1 MIELKKI
8 IKDFMHEDILITR
21 ALAWVDLTVNDGDF
35 FAIMGPSWSG
45 KSTLMN
51 IVWLLDIPT
60 SWEYILDGKK
70 LENLTENEK
79 AQVRWRKIWFV
90 FQWYNLIPRMSV
102 IEQVMLPLAYQ
113 WIPKEERYER
123 AVVAL
128 RKVGLI
134 EKLQSKPNELS
145 GWQQQRVAIARAIV
159 TEPTLILADEPT
171 GALDSKT
178 GKDILD
184 IFTQLNNEGKTV
196 VLITHAAEIAAYAK
210 HTIHI
215 KDWLIEKTKK
225 NR

>member
-8 IKDFMHEDILITR
+8 IKDYMNEEILITR
-21 ALAWVDLTVNDGDF
+21 ALCGIDLTINDGDF
-35 FAIMGPSWSG
+35 FAIMGPSGSG

-51 IVWLLDIPT
+51 IIGLLDIHT
-60 SWEYILDGKK
+60 SGEYILDGKK

-79 AQVRWRKIWFV
+79 AQVRGKKIGFV
-90 FQWYNLIPRMSV
+90 FQGYNLIPRMSV
-102 IEQVMLPLAYQ
+102 LDQVMLPLAYQ
-113 WIPKEERYER
+113 GINKGEREQR
-123 AVVAL
+123 AIHAL
-128 RKVGLI
+128 KKVGLL
-134 EKLQSKPNELS
+134 EKLQSMPNELS
-145 GWQQQRVAIARAIV
+145 GGQQQRVAIARAIV

-184 IFTQLNNEGKTV
+184 IFTELNNEGKTV
-196 VLITHAAEIAAYAK
+196 VLITHASEIAEYAK

-215 KDWLIEKTKK
+215 KDGMIEKMKK

>member
-8 IKDFMHEDILITR
+8 IKDYTNGEILIQR
-21 ALAWVDLTVNDGDF
+21 ALNWVDLLVNDGDF

-51 IVWLLDIPT
+51 IIWLLDIPT
-60 SWEYILDGKK
+60 SGEYILDGRK

-79 AQVRWRKIWFV
+79 AQIRWQKIWFV
-90 FQWYNLIPRMSV
+90 FQWYNLIPRMS
-102 IEQVMLPLAYQ
+102 ILEQVMLPLAYQ
-113 WIPKEERYER
+113 WMSKEEREHR
-123 AVVAL
+123 AVTAL
-128 RKVGLI
+128 EKVWLI
-134 EKLQSKPNELS
+134 DKLQSKPNELS
-145 GWQQQRVAIARAIV
+145 GGQQQRVAIARAIV
-159 TEPTLILADEPT
+159 TEPSLILADEPT

-178 GKDILD
+178 GEDILN
-184 IFTQLNNEGKTV
+184 IFTKLNDEGKTV
-196 VLITHAAEIAAYAK
+196 VLITHAAEIAEYAK